1 MTDNFVTFTMST
13 AEGGEEVVTLKPFYK
28 AARGISKHF
37 GGYMPA
43 IDAVSK
49 LNPDAIEVVIA
60 FGADIPPSVQKTVKL
75 PERIYETGVAKVAA
89 PCVEFL
95 SILMNGGKRLTED
108 AEEATGTEG
117 EA

>member
-1 MTDNFVTFTMST
+1 MSDNFVTFTMKT
-13 AEGGEEVVTLKPFYK
+13 AEGGEEEITLKPIYK

-43 IDAVSK
+43 IDAVGK
-49 LNPDAIEVVIA
+49 LDPSAIEVVIA
-60 FGADIPPSVQKTVKL
+60 FGADIPPSVQKSVKL

-95 SILMNGGKRLTED
+95 TILMNGGQRPGEE
-108 AEEATGTEG
+108 EEATSTEG